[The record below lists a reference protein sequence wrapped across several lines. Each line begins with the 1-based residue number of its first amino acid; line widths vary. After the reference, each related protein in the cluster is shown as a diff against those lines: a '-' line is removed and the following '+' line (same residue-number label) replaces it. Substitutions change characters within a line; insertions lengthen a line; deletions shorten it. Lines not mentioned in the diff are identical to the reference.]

1 MSGIKLQSKT
11 FYKEAVAEIV
21 KQNKGVNL
29 FALPQI
35 DRISI
40 NVGVGKYDT
49 KQRNEIV
56 TNLEKLTG
64 QKPKEV
70 VANNSIAG
78 FNLRKGTVVGL
89 VTTLRG
95 QKMNDFLTQLIYIAL
110 PRTRDFKGI
119 SDTSFDA
126 LNSTYSMG
134 ISTCSIFPVI
144 GFDSSVDFGMQI
156 NIVFKNKSE
165 KNKELL
171 TKLKFPFK
179 K

>member
-1 MSGIKLQSKT
+1 MSAIKLQSKQY
-11 FYKEAVAEIV
+11 YKSAVSSLVDE
-21 KQNKGVNL
+21 NKDTNI

-49 KQRNEIV
+49 KQRNEIIS
-56 TNLEKLTG
+56 NLEKLTG

-70 VANNSIAG
+70 VAQNSIAG

-89 VTTLRG
+89 VITLRG
-95 QKMNDFLTQLIYIAL
+95 DRMEDFLTQLVYIAL
-110 PRTRDFKGI
+110 PRSRDFKGV

-134 ISTCSIFPVI
+134 ISTCTVFPVI
-144 GFDSSVDFGMQI
+144 GFDSAVDFGMQI
-156 NIVFKNKSE
+156 NVVFKNKSE